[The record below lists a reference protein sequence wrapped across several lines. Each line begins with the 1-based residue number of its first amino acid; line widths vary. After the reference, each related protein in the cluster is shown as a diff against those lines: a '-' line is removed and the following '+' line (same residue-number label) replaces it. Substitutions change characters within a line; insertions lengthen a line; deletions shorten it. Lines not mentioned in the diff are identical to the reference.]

1 MKYWKEYRGHEY
13 EIVGKS
19 EKIDNTIYTFD
30 IETTSYVILNGKVYA
45 GIEYLNLT
53 DEEKASCIK
62 QSCMYI
68 WMFSIN
74 EVVYFGRTWK
84 EFQNFIDTLE
94 FYSPLKKIIFVH
106 NLSFEFQF
114 IKKYFI
120 FRTVTA
126 RKKHKVMKAELDDY
140 NIEFRCSYFM
150 ANASLSQLPKLF
162 NLPVQKKVGD
172 LDYTKLRNSKTEL
185 TEKELGY
192 CEYDCLVVY
201 HFIIKEL
208 EEYGNV
214 KNIPLTSTGHV
225 RRELKELTMRDY
237 SYRRKVNKAINT
249 NPCVYNL
256 LVEAFAGGYT
266 HANWIYV
273 DEILKNIDSWDF
285 TSSYPFVLVT
295 EKYPSTE
302 FKKCNITKK
311 EDMLECFAYLIKV
324 RFYNISSKYYN
335 NFISSSK
342 CTYIKGGVYDNGRLI
357 KAEEIE
363 ITLTDIDFNFLC
375 DSCKYEKYLIE
386 ECYYSLYNYLPKL
399 FIDFVLDK
407 YVLKTQYK
415 GVSGKELE
423 YSKEKNKFN
432 ALYGMSVTN
441 LIRAKVEYDNILD
454 WTDEIE
460 LTNEE
465 IEEMLNSE
473 KQKSFLSFAYGVWV
487 TAYARRNLLENV
499 CKLDEYVVYCDTDSI
514 KLLDGYDKSVIETY
528 NKKVINKIKVVSDFL
543 GIDMNKYMPNDK
555 KGIKHALGVFDND
568 GHYDEFVT
576 QGAKKYAYRQ
586 YENIYGFKKD
596 YCFRKEHNLHITV
609 AGVPKSG
616 VKALKNDIRNFKDN
630 LIFDFKD
637 TNKNIL
643 IYADNQISVELTD
656 YQGNTEMVKDKSG
669 CCLLPTTYIL
679 GKAIEYA
686 SLVEDDTTKRAKY
699 KL

>member
-13 EIVGKS
+13 EIVGKR

-106 NLSFEFQF
+106 NLSFEFQC

-150 ANASLSQLPKLF
+150 SNASLSQLPKLF

-375 DSCKYEKYLIE
+375 DSHKYEKYLIE

-555 KGIKHALGVFDND
+555 KGIKHVLGVFDND